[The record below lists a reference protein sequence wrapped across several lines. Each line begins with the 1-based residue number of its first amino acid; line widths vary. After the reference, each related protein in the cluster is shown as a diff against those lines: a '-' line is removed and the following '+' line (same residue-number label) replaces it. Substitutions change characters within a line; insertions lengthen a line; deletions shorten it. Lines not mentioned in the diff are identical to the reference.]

1 MKNAK
6 RIISLILCLVMLFAT
21 MSLGLSAVAVTDDGY
36 VCKCDVTPVIY
47 IKGRTNIYKDVS
59 LGTGSENMAETN
71 LSGGTD
77 SIIEAATNI
86 LPAFGVAL
94 LTDEWDDYC
103 DVLLE
108 EIAPI
113 YDGYKLNNDG
123 EKTADNPSGIN
134 PEYEIDNLIA
144 KYKRDNVRYAH
155 TSNATYWAQ
164 FMQFQYD
171 MRLDPRDNAD
181 DLAKLIEAT
190 KILTGHDKV
199 NIICRCEGNVI
210 VNAYLNEY
218 GYDDVEG
225 VVMFNSIAMGA
236 EIADE
241 MYTNKVELDPD
252 AMNRFVNTFIDTSP
266 ILDFVKATVN
276 LATYNGLMD
285 DGLGFVM
292 DIYDKISLNL
302 IPRLI
307 REIFGLCPGWWG
319 MISPEVCDEA
329 VEFVLESDNADG
341 KYDKLIEK
349 IYGYNELKKNATN
362 ILKEA
367 QADGVN
373 VYILTKYGDQ
383 MYPCIESYDALGDGV
398 VSLYK
403 QSFCGATTSK
413 ITDKLSDEYIA
424 ERVEAGFGKY
434 ISADKMV
441 DSSTAPFADY
451 TWYIK
456 ELEHHEYP
464 WCTDYLMLDL
474 LNSDAYVKATDT
486 VTGKHG
492 SYTQYM
498 YYEPT
503 TEYLYNIE
511 KPQLVGILTPLT
523 EENKDV
529 SKDTTDTTSRFAVLF
544 KWLTAF
550 INFIVSLFNK

>member
-1 MKNAK
+1 MKSFK
-6 RIISLILCLVMLFAT
+6 RTLSVLLCVLML
-21 MSLGLSAVAVTDDGY
+21 AVTLVPAVSAADY
-36 VCKCDVTPVIY
+36 KCNCGVTPVLY
-47 IKGRTNIYKDVS
+47 VKGRTNIYKDVS
-59 LGTGSENMAETN
+59 LGIGSENMAETN

-77 SIIEAATNI
+77 SIIEATMNI

-103 DVLLE
+103 DVLFE
-108 EIAPI
+108 EIKPI

-123 EKTADNPSGIN
+123 EKGEGNKSGIA
-134 PEYEIDNLIA
+134 ERWQLENLLEGYKTEEGGIKNMHTQYA
-144 KYKRDNVRYAH
+144 K
-155 TSNATYWAQ
+155 SWAQ
-164 FMQFQYD
+164 FIQFQYD

-181 DLAKLIEAT
+181 DLNTAIEFI
-190 KILTGHDKV
+190 KSETGHNKV
-199 NIICRCEGNVI
+199 KIICRCEGNVI

-218 GYDDVEG
+218 GYDDLEG
-225 VVMFNSIAMGA
+225 IVMYNSIAMGA

-241 MYTNKVELDPD
+241 MYTNRVELDPD

-276 LATYNGLMD
+276 LATYNGLME
-285 DGLGFVM
+285 DGLDFVM

-307 REIFGLCPGWWG
+307 REIFGTCPGWWG
-319 MISPEVCDEA
+319 MISPEVCEDA

-349 IYGYNELKKNATN
+349 IYGYNELKANAVN

-373 VYILTKYGDQ
+373 VYILAKYGDQ

-403 QSFCGATTSK
+403 QTFEGATTSK
-413 ITDKLSDEYIA
+413 ITDKLSDNYIQSRID
-424 ERVEAGFGKY
+424 EGFGKY

-441 DSSTAPFADY
+441 DISTSPFADY
-451 TWYIK
+451 TWCIK
-456 ELEHHEYP
+456 ELRHDNYP
-464 WCTDYLMLDL
+464 WSTDFLMLDL
-474 LNSDAYVKATDT
+474 LNSTDYVKATET
-486 VTGKHG
+486 FVGGHG
-492 SYTQYM
+492 TYTQYM
-498 YYEPT
+498 LFEDYTGTIYNLED
-503 TEYLYNIE
+503 ENIGKLY
-511 KPQLVGILTPLT
+511 PLT

-529 SKDTTDTTSRFAVLF
+529 SKDTTDTSSIFAVLIKF
-544 KWLTAF
+544 LTSF
-550 INFIVSLFNK
+550 LNFITYLLNK

>member
-1 MKNAK
+1 MKLSK
-6 RIISLILCLVMLFAT
+6 RIISLTVCLVMLFAT

-36 VCKCDVTPVIY
+36 VCGCDETPIIY
-47 IKGRTNIYKDVS
+47 IKGRTNIYKDPS
-59 LGTGSENMAETN
+59 LGTSSENMAETN

-103 DVLLE
+103 DVLFE
-108 EIAPI
+108 EIRPI

-123 EKTADNPSGIN
+123 EKGEGNTSGIATEWELEN
-134 PEYEIDNLIA
+134 IIAHYESE
-144 KYKRDNVRYAH
+144 NVRYRH
-155 TSNATYWAQ
+155 KGNATYWAQ

-181 DLAKLIEAT
+181 DLNTLIEAA

-218 GYDDVEG
+218 GYDDIEG
-225 VVMFNSIAMGA
+225 VVMYNSIAMGA

-266 ILDFVKATVN
+266 ILDFVKETVN

-285 DGLGFVM
+285 DGLGFVK

-349 IYGYNELKKNATN
+349 IYGYNELKKNAVN

-367 QADGVN
+367 QADGVK
-373 VYILTKYGDQ
+373 VYVLTKYGDQ

-403 QSFCGATTSK
+403 QSFEGATTSK
-413 ITDKLSDEYIA
+413 ITDKLSDEYIQS
-424 ERVEAGFGKY
+424 RVEAGFGKY

-441 DSSTAPFADY
+441 DGSTAPFADY

-464 WCTDYLMLDL
+464 WCTDFMMLDL
-474 LNSDAYVKATDT
+474 LNSSSYVKATDT
-486 VTGKHG
+486 LTGKYG
-492 SYTQYM
+492 TYTQYM
-498 YYEPT
+498 LFEDYIGKVFEL
-503 TEYLYNIE
+503 EN
-511 KPQLVGILTPLT
+511 QNVGKLHPLT
-523 EENKDV
+523 EENKDDI
-529 SKDTTDTTSRFAVLF
+529 KDTTDTSSPFAVLI
-544 KWLTAF
+544 KWFTAF
-550 INFIVSLFNK
+550 FNFIASLFKK